1 VRIALALSL
10 AACLLPQTAHAGRS
24 FFGWLYGTEVMP
36 ERGVELQTWISEES
50 GKYGNLDK
58 QTSIWWGPLIGITDQ
73 LELSL
78 PLELDWTDTKA
89 NMMLGTPEQTK
100 FTFKRFGVEAR
111 YRLVSQDPVDAPAF
125 APLVRVAVK
134 RDVIQRDDV
143 RVEADLVASYDV
155 GPVQVLVDLGFIGDT
170 KDTKGGTQPAKPH
183 MELRPGGGVSVRATS
198 ELRVGAEIY
207 SEISVDSNGAESW
220 ATAGPN
226 LSWTHGRFWLSG
238 VFGIQVYHVTVAPRV
253 VWGIAF

>member
-1 VRIALALSL
+1 MRIVLAFLL
-10 AACLLPQTAHAGRS
+10 AACLSPQTAHAGRS
-24 FFGWLYGTEVMP
+24 FYGWLYGTEVMP
-36 ERGVELQTWISEES
+36 ERGVELQTWISEQN
-50 GKYGNLDK
+50 GKYGGIDK
-58 QTSIWWGPLIGITDQ
+58 QSSIWWGPLIGVTDQ

-78 PLELDWTDTKA
+78 PIEMDWTDAKA
-89 NMMLGTPEQTK
+89 TMTTPEQTK

-111 YRLVSQDPVDAPAF
+111 YRLVSQDPAEAPAF

-155 GPVQVLVDLGFIGDT
+155 GPVQVLVDLGAIADT
-170 KDTKGGTQPAKPH
+170 KDTKSGTQPPKPH

-207 SEISVDSNGAESW
+207 SELSVDSNGGESW

-238 VFGIQVYHVTVAPRV
+238 VFGIGLYHATVAPRV